1 MFPASRSENCFR
13 SRKATI
19 IFETAQRPM
28 YSTSRS
34 DPCIQHRAAM
44 VVFKVAKRRR
54 HLARGF
60 NPGSD
65 DAPIPFPKPRQ
76 GRRVIRTSIIKTVT
90 TSIPLRKIHRPAGAC
105 WVWITPFPGVKTP
118 VCIPASHPRLKTK
131 ALFPQSQSDNHFRDR
146 AATHVFNIAQRPMY
160 STSRSDGCV

>member
-1 MFPASRSENCFR
+1 MAIIGVLKRNTCHIEECNANPYKSTRWQDQQLEN
-13 SRKATI
+13 I
-19 IFETAQRPM
+19 
-28 YSTSRS
+28 
-34 DPCIQHRAAM
+34 
-44 VVFKVAKRRR
+44 AKDKGKTE
-54 HLARGF
+54 GF

-118 VCIPASHPRLKTK
+118 VCIPASHARLKRKRGVGT
-131 ALFPQSQSDNHFRDR
+131 PYRNPYRFR
-146 AATHVFNIAQRPMY
+146 TRP
-160 STSRSDGCV
+160 SITIERNLKPSSL